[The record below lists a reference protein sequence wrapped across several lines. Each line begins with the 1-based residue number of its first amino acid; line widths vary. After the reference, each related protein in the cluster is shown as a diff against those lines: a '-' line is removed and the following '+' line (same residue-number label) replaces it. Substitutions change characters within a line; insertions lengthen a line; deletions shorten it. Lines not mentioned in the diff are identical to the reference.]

1 MSELIN
7 GRRLPAHVE
16 VTLQKMRHAV
26 FGFQW
31 QAVNSGDHALVE
43 FANLMQ
49 NYLECAEKTAARGE
63 DFVALGIDRSRTID
77 IDDRDEVYI
86 AEKLSCIYGDRL
98 PKILQRVAED
108 IPDADQDFC

>member
-7 GRRLPAHVE
+7 GRRLPAHIE
-16 VTLQKMRHAV
+16 TTLQKMRHAV

-31 QAVNSGDHALVE
+31 QAVHTGDHAMVE
-43 FANLMQ
+43 FANIMQ
-49 NYLECAEKTAARGE
+49 NYLECAERTAALGM
-63 DFVALGIDRSRTID
+63 DFVELGLDRSRTID
-77 IDDRDEVYI
+77 ITTRDEIYI